1 MALQSVVDLNTL
13 RNWIFRRLGAPV
25 LRVELHED
33 QIDDAIQDALN
44 WFSDRAGI
52 ESAHQITI
60 LDGQSDYD
68 IPVILGYSKEPPVVQ
83 NVLDVA
89 FEALDVLFRDD
100 FGFFYGAPFFG
111 GSIAVG
117 AGTGRGWGAGQQRGQ
132 LLAYSALVQ
141 WLQYIEQGK
150 RILSVERSWE
160 YDEFSGTLRVF
171 PVPNLTSR
179 AVVFVK
185 RRLTIE
191 EFGRLTER
199 YRDLVKK
206 RSLFGAMER
215 LIAVRGK
222 YDSLPGAGRDYSL
235 NADPLRAE
243 ADGIKEE
250 TDERIQGVVKF
261 SGSPWLL
268 G

>member
-1 MALQSVVDLNTL
+1 MALHPVVDLNTL
-13 RNWIFRRLGAPV
+13 RDWIFRRLGAPV

-44 WFSDRAGI
+44 WFSDRAGV
-52 ESAHQITI
+52 ESAHKLTI
-60 LDGQSDYD
+60 LEGQSEYD
-68 IPVILGYSKEPPVVQ
+68 VAALLGFSKEPPVIQ

-89 FEALDVLFRDD
+89 FEALDTLFRDD

-117 AGTGRGWGAGQQRGQ
+117 QGSGRGWGAGQQRGQ
-132 LLAYSALVQ
+132 LLAYSALMQ

-150 RILSVERSWE
+150 RILSVDRSWE
-160 YDEFSGTLRVF
+160 YDEFSGILRVT
-171 PVPNLTSR
+171 PTPNTTSS
-179 AVVFVK
+179 AFVFLK
-185 RRLTIE
+185 RKLVME
-191 EFGRLTER
+191 EFPRLIER
-199 YRDLVKK
+199 YRELVKK
-206 RSLFGAMER
+206 RSLLGAMER

-222 YDSLPGAGRDYSL
+222 YDSLPGAGKDYSL

-243 ADGIKEE
+243 ADALKEE
-250 TDERIQGVVKF
+250 TEDRITGVVKF
-261 SGSPWLL
+261 AGAPWLV

>member
-1 MALQSVVDLNTL
+1 MAITQVTDLNTL

-33 QIDDAIQDALN
+33 QIDDAILDALT

-60 LDGQSDYD
+60 LDGQPDYD
-68 IPVILGYSKEPPVVQ
+68 LATIFGFSKEPPVIQ

-89 FEALDVLFRDD
+89 FEAQDTILLDD
-100 FGFFYGAPFFG
+100 FAFFYGAPFFG
-111 GSIAVG
+111 GFLGGG
-117 AGTGRGWGAGQQRGQ
+117 AGGRAQGQRM
-132 LLAYSALVQ
+132 AYSGILQ
-141 WLQYIEQGK
+141 WLQYIEQAK
-150 RILSVERSWE
+150 RILSAERTWE
-160 YDEFSGTLRVF
+160 YDEFSGVLRIIPIPHRTIRAIVF
-171 PVPNLTSR
+171 L
-179 AVVFVK
+179 K
-185 RRLTIE
+185 RKLTIE
-191 EFGRLTER
+191 EFPRLVER
-199 YRDLVKK
+199 YRELVKK
-206 RSLFGAMER
+206 RSLHGAMER

-243 ADGIKEE
+243 ADAIKEE
-250 TDERIQGVVKF
+250 TEERMQSVVKF
-261 SGSPWLL
+261 AGPPWVL